1 MINRKIKII
10 SKEEYARLTLI
21 QATFK
26 IAIDKKRNV
35 INIVTNAFIEDMEK
49 GKDHLTGKGD
59 IERVDRVIK
68 KLKKAIKSMDKLS
81 RWIDFIPLR
90 GFN

>member
-1 MINRKIKII
+1 MINRKIKLV
-10 SKEEYARLTLI
+10 SKEEYARLMLI

-35 INIVTNAFIEDMEK
+35 INIVTNSFIENMEK
-49 GKDHLTGKGD
+49 GKEHLTFKGD

-81 RWIDFIPLR
+81 RWTTFIE
-90 GFN
+90 

>member
-1 MINRKIKII
+1 MINRKIKLI
-10 SKEEYARLTLI
+10 SKEEYARLMLI

-35 INIVTNAFIEDMEK
+35 INIVTNSFIENMEK
-49 GKDHLTGKGD
+49 GKEHLTGKGD

-81 RWIDFIPLR
+81 RHIDFMPLR
-90 GFN
+90 AIK